1 MEQVLQGVLEE
12 RLTWKENGAHKLV
25 VRPFSKGEIYVRIEG
40 EALDLTND
48 LLVMEGSEVS
58 VWIDVRTQTS
68 LRMRQ
73 QIHCERDATVHVS
86 FLNVADGVSDHA
98 IVGEHLG
105 SNARIEVHTATL
117 GSADKRWRVQDRK
130 STRLNSSH

>member
-40 EALDLTND
+40 ETLDLTND

-58 VWIDVRTQTS
+58 VWIVVRTQTS

-73 QIHCERDATVHVS
+73 QIHCERDATGACFVPGCGRRCQQS
-86 FLNVADGVSDHA
+86 CN
-98 IVGEHLG
+98 
-105 SNARIEVHTATL
+105 R
-117 GSADKRWRVQDRK
+117 R
-130 STRLNSSH
+130 